1 MGRLSGKIAVVT
13 GSGNGIGRATIEL
26 FAAEGAIVYVTDV
39 DGEAAK
45 SVAEALTAQGYP
57 AIAMTVDVS
66 RGQDVA
72 HLFRT
77 VDKDHGKLD
86 ILINNAGVNARSEFR
101 HMTDADWTR
110 VREVNLDGVV
120 RVARDGFPLLQ
131 KSGNGSLVNIASLMG
146 HQPIRQIAAYATT
159 KGAVQALTR
168 ALAIEYAAF
177 GVRVNT
183 VSPGFVETAM
193 TARITRNP
201 LMSKGLLDKAP
212 MRRYGLPIEIA
223 KAALFFASDDSSY
236 CTGADLVVDGGM
248 AAGL

>member
-13 GSGNGIGRATIEL
+13 GSGNGIGRATVEL
-26 FAAEGAIVYVTDV
+26 FAAEGATVYVTDV
-39 DGEAAK
+39 DGEAGKA
-45 SVAEALTAQGYP
+45 VAEALKAQGH
-57 AIAMTVDVS
+57 AATAMTVDVS

-77 VDKDHGKLD
+77 IEKEHGKLD
-86 ILINNAGVNARSEFR
+86 VLVNNAGVNARSEFR
-101 HMTDADWTR
+101 HMSDADWTK

-146 HQPIRQIAAYATT
+146 HQPIRQIAAYAIT

-168 ALAIEYAAF
+168 ALAIEYASF

-212 MRRYGLPIEIA
+212 MRRYGLPVEIA
-223 KAALFFASDDSSY
+223 KAVLFFASDDSTY
-236 CTGADLVVDGGM
+236 CTGADLLVDGGM